1 MYLYLAEEDMYHEL
15 PEPLQRSF
23 GMPILVMQL
32 ELNSARTLARADVN
46 AVMHSLNEQG
56 YYLQMP
62 PRLDPDLYFG
72 D

>member
-1 MYLYLAEEDMYHEL
+1 MYLYLAGEDRYQDL
-15 PEPLQRSF
+15 PEPLKRSF

-32 ELNSARTLARADVN
+32 ELNSARKLARADVD
-46 AVMHSLNEQG
+46 AVMQSLTDQG

-62 PRLDPDLYFG
+62 PRLEPDLHFG